1 MKIKT
6 DNIFQVVEIDA
17 SISDVYK
24 CLIDEKLHAKFTGM
38 SAHISKEVGGEFETC
53 DGANSGFNIYLK
65 KNEKIVQA
73 WSQKEMGEGVYTI
86 VNIELEKIEHGTR
99 INFNH
104 LGVPEEH
111 SGRLT
116 EGWKKVYWGPLTDFL
131 TQKVLS

>member
-6 DNIFQVVEIDA
+6 DNIFQVTEVDA
-17 SISDVYK
+17 TPAEVFK
-24 CLIDEKLHAKFTGM
+24 CFMDEKIHAKFTGM
-38 SAHISKEVGGEFETC
+38 KATISKEVGGEFETC
-53 DGANSGFNIYLK
+53 DGMNSGYNVFIK

-73 WSQKEMGEGVYTI
+73 WTQKGMGDSAFTI
-86 VNIELEKIEHGTR
+86 VHIDLEKTDHGTR

-116 EGWKKVYWGPLTDFL
+116 EGWKKIYWEPLKDFL
-131 TQKVLS
+131 SQKVTA